1 MYTSIA
7 VLIQDLAQDNLALFL
22 SMEIGVILLAL
33 LSYSVESFSL
43 IKLAKKVNVK
53 NSWLAFIPVVRMY
66 IYGKIAFKDKIR
78 PSLLVLLTCMT
89 NVNIAIV
96 NSEFKDDLIMI
107 IAVLNVFQW
116 FQVALTF
123 YTVYKIYKKF
133 SNKAVIMLILSVL
146 TDSIIAPIFLFAI
159 RNNELRE
166 PAKQ

>member
-22 SMEIGVILLAL
+22 SMLIGVILLAL
-33 LSYSVESFSL
+33 LSYVVESFSL

-53 NSWLAFIPVVRMY
+53 NTWLAFIPVVRMY

-78 PSLLVLLTCMT
+78 PCLLVLLNCVSIATLAIT
-89 NVNIAIV
+89 N
-96 NSEFKDDLIMI
+96 SGFKDKWTLV

-116 FQVALTF
+116 ANVFLTF
-123 YTVYKIYKKF
+123 HSLYKIYKKF
-133 SNKAVIMLILSVL
+133 SDKAVIMLILSVL